1 MIPSPPRSPVPPQ
14 VVLAKLGEPDVVRRQ
29 RHRSHSEVRRSS
41 SLPRQVRP
49 RLAFRPFSLTSSMER
64 NLQHLHRIGKEL
76 EEVNKDLTTVI
87 DKERHLSF
95 ESTHE
100 ASIVSGDS
108 SSVEE
113 SSVSLD
119 EGMSQ
124 ELSRDFYYSA
134 VQNFEMA
141 GLAFEEFILVLADI
155 KLSYQIEQKE
165 LVSRASCLTRESE
178 SFKKMSSNALQK
190 LRSSTAATSSVH

>member
-1 MIPSPPRSPVPPQ
+1 MIPTPPRSPVPPQ

-29 RHRSHSEVRRSS
+29 RRRSHSDVRRSS
-41 SLPRQVRP
+41 SLPRQVKP
-49 RLAFRPFSLTSSMER
+49 RLAYRPFSLTSSMER

-76 EEVNKDLTTVI
+76 EEVNRDLTSVI

-95 ESTHE
+95 ESSVHE
-100 ASIVSGDS
+100 TSTVSGEA

-119 EGMSQ
+119 EAMTQQ
-124 ELSRDFYYSA
+124 ELSRDFKYSA

-141 GLAFEEFILVLADI
+141 GLAFEEFLLILKDI

-178 SFKKMSSNALQK
+178 SFQKMSSEALAK
-190 LRSSTAATSSVH
+190 LRSSTVQ

>member
-1 MIPSPPRSPVPPQ
+1 
-14 VVLAKLGEPDVVRRQ
+14 
-29 RHRSHSEVRRSS
+29 
-41 SLPRQVRP
+41 
-49 RLAFRPFSLTSSMER
+49 MER

-87 DKERHLSF
+87 DKERHLSV

-100 ASIVSGDS
+100 TSIVSGDS

-119 EGMSQ
+119 EGMAQ

-178 SFKKMSSNALQK
+178 SFKKMSSDALQK
-190 LRSSTAATSSVH
+190 LRSSTTTATATSSVH

>member
-1 MIPSPPRSPVPPQ
+1 MISSSPRSPIPPQ
-14 VVLAKLGEPDVVRRQ
+14 VVLAKLGEPDVIR
-29 RHRSHSEVRRSS
+29 RHRSHSTSEVRRSS
-41 SLPRQVRP
+41 SLPRQARP
-49 RLAFRPFSLTSSMER
+49 RLTYRPFSLTSSMER

-87 DKERHLSF
+87 SKERHLSV
-95 ESTHE
+95 ESAHE
-100 ASIVSGDS
+100 TSTVVVES

-124 ELSRDFYYSA
+124 ELSRDFCYSA

-141 GLAFEEFILVLADI
+141 GLAFEEFVLILSDI

-165 LVSRASCLTRESE
+165 LVTRASCITRESE
-178 SFKKMSSNALQK
+178 SFKKMSTHALER
-190 LRSSTAATSSVH
+190 LRSSAGTVH